1 MENAVERQQLLSRLV
16 ALNGGRE
23 TSRALYEHFSLEGL
37 RRAVDSAEVAARDT
51 ARYGRLGAIWRSAE
65 DKIIRPADLV
75 DDTPAKGAA

>member
-51 ARYGRLGAIWRSAE
+51 ARYGRLGAI